1 MRFSYLPFRPI
12 VPLALLISLGLTQP
26 VAAFEKTYPQPDAVP
41 EVAVIAPTAR
51 GVIRPGQTAE
61 IAAGMSGKLTSAPYR
76 PGQYFKKGAVLARFN
91 CTRQEAEAKALARAH
106 QTLTLKHE
114 NISELYNA
122 GAAGAL
128 EMSIAQSEVQQAAAE
143 RDVLS
148 ARLTDCVVHA
158 PFSGYVTTQHVAAFE
173 TPAVNAP
180 LYSII
185 RAGSLEVSVIAPSA
199 WMRWLKSGTRFNFT
213 VDETGEQFRAQ
224 IIRIGAAVDPVS
236 QTIELTA
243 RPRGKVGRT
252 LAGMSGIATFPA
264 PPTKAVKSAK
274 ASELKSKVSELE

>member
-1 MRFSYLPFRPI
+1 MRFSHQYFRPI
-12 VPLALLISLGLTQP
+12 LPLALLMGLSFAQP
-26 VAAFEKTYPQPDAVP
+26 VVAFEKSAPQPNKTP
-41 EVAVIAPTAR
+41 EAALIAPTAR

-76 PGQYFKKGAVLARFN
+76 PGQYFKKGAILARFD
-91 CTRQEAEAKALARAH
+91 CTRQEAEAKALSRAH
-106 QTLTLKHE
+106 QTLSLKHE

-122 GAAGAL
+122 GAAGEL
-128 EMSIAQSEVQQAAAE
+128 EMSIAQSEVQQAAAQ

-173 TPAVNAP
+173 TPAMNAP

-185 RAGSLEVSVIAPSA
+185 RAGSLEISVIAPSA
-199 WMRWLKSGTRFNFT
+199 WMRWIKSGTRFNFT
-213 VDETGEQFRAQ
+213 VDETGESFRAQ
-224 IIRIGAAVDPVS
+224 VIRTGAAVDPVS

-252 LAGMSGIATFPA
+252 LAGMSGIAVFSP
-264 PPTKAVKSAK
+264 PPTKVTKTAKTVKSAK
-274 ASELKSKVSELE
+274 ASGPKK